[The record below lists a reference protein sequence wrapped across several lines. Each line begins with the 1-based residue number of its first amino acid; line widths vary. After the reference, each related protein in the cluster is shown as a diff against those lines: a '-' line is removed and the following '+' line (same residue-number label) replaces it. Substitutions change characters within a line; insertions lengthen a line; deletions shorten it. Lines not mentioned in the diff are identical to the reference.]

1 MPFYKIAFM
10 GRKKRNSTEKG
21 PRDLTSFTV
30 SLVFLRVRSW
40 VDAYQLVGR
49 SSKLSCNGCLQEINY
64 YNDYLKGFTLAVL
77 TSTELSK
84 VLIQNVKGVIYRSRV
99 LVQNIKVSYCYA
111 IETLDLKKQIFG
123 NFHKLQL
130 DLQFILYAPVR
141 IDTRLFHVCTA
152 TSLSSAVGKCDAARR
167 EWMRTNHS
175 INSVLYDPLDAILS
189 NKADATYALNIAVT
203 NATFDSVSS
212 NIDVA

>member
-1 MPFYKIAFM
+1 M
-10 GRKKRNSTEKG
+10 
-21 PRDLTSFTV
+21 
-30 SLVFLRVRSW
+30 
-40 VDAYQLVGR
+40 
-49 SSKLSCNGCLQEINY
+49 
-64 YNDYLKGFTLAVL
+64 
-77 TSTELSK
+77 
-84 VLIQNVKGVIYRSRV
+84 
-99 LVQNIKVSYCYA
+99 VQNFHPLYA
-111 IETLDLKKQIFG
+111 GEPAKG
-123 NFHKLQL
+123 EMC
-130 DLQFILYAPVR
+130 ILYAPVR

-212 NIDVA
+212 NIDVV